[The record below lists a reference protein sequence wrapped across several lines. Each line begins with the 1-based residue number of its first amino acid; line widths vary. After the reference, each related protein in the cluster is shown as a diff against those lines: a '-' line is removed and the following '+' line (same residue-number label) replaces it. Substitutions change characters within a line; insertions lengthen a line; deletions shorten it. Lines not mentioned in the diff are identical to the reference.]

1 MGVLLPGSYDRI
13 VAIVRKRIT
22 RDQEEKNKIF
32 VIYQLING
40 PTIKIAQYKKMKV

>member
-1 MGVLLPGSYDRI
+1 MPRSYDRI
-13 VAIVRKRIT
+13 VAIVRKTIT

-40 PTIKIAQYKKMKV
+40 PKIKIAQYKKIKV